1 MGERIIDVQTL
12 ADIGRAVRE
21 ARFEKGMSQSD
32 YAALLGVGRRFLSE
46 LEGGKK
52 TAIDGCKMLDV
63 LLKIGFSVRLAR

>member
-1 MGERIIDVQTL
+1 MSEQFIDIQTL

-21 ARFEKGMSQSD
+21 ARLEKGMNQSD

-52 TAIDGCKMLDV
+52 TAIDGRKMLDV
-63 LLKIGFSVRLAR
+63 LLSIGFSIRLAR